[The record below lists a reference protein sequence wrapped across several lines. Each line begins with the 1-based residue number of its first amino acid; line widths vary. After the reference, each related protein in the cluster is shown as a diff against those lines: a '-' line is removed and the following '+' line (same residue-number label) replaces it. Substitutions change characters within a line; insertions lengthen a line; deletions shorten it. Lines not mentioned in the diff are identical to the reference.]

1 MRLYEKNCSVRL
13 LHTDYAHMNSN
24 MITHTVFALFVGSF
38 LSSCAFTEQVM
49 PLTMSHGN
57 VLSVLDTIDQI
68 EIDAGELANE
78 KTTSPNVRSFASRLA
93 REHTR
98 STQERHLLAEKI
110 DVEPKKPQ
118 LASALEDMHGESKNL
133 LQKKSGRDFDEA
145 YIKDQIMMHEQLL
158 KLVQD
163 TEDSMDD
170 PDLRQHLRYTRP
182 TLLSHL
188 SAARAA
194 ERQLV
199 AQR

>member
-1 MRLYEKNCSVRL
+1 M
-13 LHTDYAHMNSN
+13 TA
-24 MITHTVFALFVGSF
+24 ITHGLSVLFVASL
-38 LSSCAFTEQVM
+38 LSSCAFIEQFM
-49 PLTMSHGN
+49 PITMSHSN

-68 EIDAGELANE
+68 EIDAGELANQ
-78 KTTSPNVRSFASRLA
+78 KATSQNVRSFASRLA
-93 REHTR
+93 HEHA
-98 STQERHLLAEKI
+98 SCTQERHHLAEKM
-110 DVEPKKPQ
+110 DVEPKTPQ
-118 LASALEDMHGESKNL
+118 LALALEVTHEESNNVL
-133 LQKKSGRDFDEA
+133 RRKSGRDFDEA
-145 YIKDQIMMHEQLL
+145 YIKDQIMMHEQLI

>member
-1 MRLYEKNCSVRL
+1 
-13 LHTDYAHMNSN
+13 
-24 MITHTVFALFVGSF
+24 
-38 LSSCAFTEQVM
+38 
-49 PLTMSHGN
+49 
-57 VLSVLDTIDQI
+57 
-68 EIDAGELANE
+68 
-78 KTTSPNVRSFASRLA
+78 
-93 REHTR
+93 
-98 STQERHLLAEKI
+98 LAEKI

-118 LASALEDMHGESKNL
+118 LASALEDTYGESKNL

-145 YIKDQIMMHEQLL
+145 YIKDQIMMHEQLI
-158 KLVQD
+158 KLLQD